1 MLLERY
7 ARWIAGADNG
17 NARALLVAAMAT
29 DPEEIRPTFDG
40 TWPGAQF
47 FAHLKTK
54 NQVNPRF
61 TWFSGW

>member
-1 MLLERY
+1 LGNSVKMLLERY

-40 TWPGAQF
+40 IWPGAQCL
-47 FAHLKTK
+47 HSLKQKTK
-54 NQVNPRF
+54 
-61 TWFSGW
+61 